1 MSGCANQNV
10 ELRETRQYGKALF
23 ASRRFAAGQVVLTEQ
38 PIFRVVDVE
47 RILRGSTVEPTSSV
61 ELGRKEGNDTQL
73 GSGEPGSN
81 AEDAEMSAHPAVK
94 SPAEMDF
101 GEEGLVEILRT
112 MVEISDRSDVQ
123 KGTVN
128 LLYTFLWQCDDETR
142 KIILSLY
149 CPHQKVKAPTLLA
162 CEAACEEIV
171 NLEYFQRWPSI
182 YRQPQTLL
190 DFLVIFDINCHGD
203 ELYNL
208 STRLAHS
215 CAPNTFCRSEA
226 GGALSYTGVYI
237 TI

>member
-1 MSGCANQNV
+1 MSVMSGFANQNV

-47 RILRGSTVEPTSSV
+47 RILRGSTVEPNSSIEV
-61 ELGRKEGNDTQL
+61 GRKEGNDTQL
-73 GSGEPGSN
+73 GSGESGSN
-81 AEDAEMSAHPAVK
+81 AEDADLMVP
-94 SPAEMDF
+94 DF
-101 GEEGLVEILRT
+101 CQEGLVEILRT
-112 MVEISDRSDVQ
+112 MVEISDRSNVQ

-142 KIILSLY
+142 KVILSLY
-149 CPHQKVKAPTLLA
+149 CPHQKVKAPTLMA
-162 CEAACEEIV
+162 CESACAEIV

-237 TI
+237 II

>member
-1 MSGCANQNV
+1 MSGCGNQNV
-10 ELRETRQYGKALF
+10 LLRETRQYGKALF
-23 ASRRFAAGQVVLTEQ
+23 ASRRFTAGQSVLTEQ

-47 RILRGSTVEPTSSV
+47 RILRGSTGEAPQC
-61 ELGRKEGNDTQL
+61 RNDT
-73 GSGEPGSN
+73 GEPGSK

-94 SPAEMDF
+94 SLAEMAPDF

-162 CEAACEEIV
+162 CEAACAEIV

-226 GGALSYTGVYI
+226 CGALSYIGVYI
-237 TI
+237 II

>member
-1 MSGCANQNV
+1 
-10 ELRETRQYGKALF
+10 
-23 ASRRFAAGQVVLTEQ
+23 
-38 PIFRVVDVE
+38 VVDVE
-47 RILRGSTVEPTSSV
+47 RILRGSIVEPTSSV
-61 ELGRKEGNDTQL
+61 ALGRKEGNDTQL

>member
-1 MSGCANQNV
+1 MGCANQNV

-23 ASRRFAAGQVVLTEQ
+23 ASRRFTAGQVVLTEQ

-47 RILRGSTVEPTSSV
+47 RILRGSTVELTSSL

-81 AEDAEMSAHPAVK
+81 AEDA
-94 SPAEMDF
+94 DF

-149 CPHQKVKAPTLLA
+149 CPHQKVKAPTLMA
-162 CEAACEEIV
+162 CEAACTEIV

-237 TI
+237 ICMYVCM